1 MNKRNKKLISIV
13 TPTYNEEKNYLE
25 LFDRINKTIK
35 PFSSNY
41 LFEIIAIDNNS
52 TDKTRDILKKIA
64 LNHKNFKCIF
74 NQRNFGYIRSSF
86 YGVINAFGDAVI
98 LIASDLQDPPEMISK
113 YIKQWEDGNEVVL
126 AVKPKSDEFFIMSF
140 VRRIYYRLL
149 QKISDSPL
157 ENDATGA
164 GLYDKK
170 VVDQLRSIRDP
181 YPYLRGLVCDLGFK
195 RSTVEFRQPKRSKG
209 KSSTNLYILLD
220 QALQAMTKHSKVP
233 IRALTIFGFLL
244 SAGSISISFIYLCL
258 KLIYWDSFSLG
269 IAPMLISLFFF
280 FGILFFFLGILGEY
294 LGMVLTHIRD
304 MPLVIEKQRIN
315 FENKKN
321 I

>member
-25 LFDRINKTIK
+25 LFDRINNTIK
-35 PFSSNY
+35 PFSSKY

-64 LNHKNFKCIF
+64 LTHKNFKCIF

-113 YIKQWEDGNEVVL
+113 YIKQWQDGNEVVL
-126 AVKPKSDEFFIMSF
+126 AVKPKSEEFFIMSF
-140 VRRIYYRLL
+140 VRRFYYRLL
-149 QKISDSPL
+149 KKISDSPL

-209 KSSTNLYILLD
+209 KSSTNFYILLD

-233 IRALTIFGFLL
+233 IRALTIFGFFL
-244 SAGSISISFIYLCL
+244 SAGAISISFIYLFL
-258 KLIYWDSFSLG
+258 KIIYWDNFSLG

-280 FGILFFFLGILGEY
+280 FGVLFFFLGILGEY

-315 FENKKN
+315 FKNKKN
-321 I
+321 T